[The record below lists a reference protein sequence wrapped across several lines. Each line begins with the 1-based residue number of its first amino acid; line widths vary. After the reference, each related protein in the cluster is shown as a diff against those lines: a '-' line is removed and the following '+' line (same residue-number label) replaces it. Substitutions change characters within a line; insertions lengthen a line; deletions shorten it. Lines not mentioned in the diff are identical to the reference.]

1 MKDFTKKVVIL
12 NNFSS
17 PYISEAIIVL
27 KDYNPRLESKVI
39 ADAEKIVSDYI
50 KKNEHSAQASVHS
63 KKPRLFK
70 ILLTFLI
77 AAAVFAAVYYI
88 LLSL

>member
-27 KDYNPRLESKVI
+27 KDYNPQLESKVI

-50 KKNEHSAQASVHS
+50 KRNEHSVNTSVHS

-70 ILLTFLI
+70 IFLTLLII
-77 AAAVFAAVYYI
+77 AGILAAVYYI
-88 LLSL
+88 FLSL